1 MKVEKIKGAA
11 MKFLVL
17 LRHGE
22 SVWNSENRFTGWTD
36 VDLSEKGKEQ
46 AHEAGILIKKEGFIF
61 DVAFTSVL
69 KRAIDTLNIALDECG
84 QYWIPVIKCWRLNE
98 RHYGALQGL
107 DKAQTAKKYGDNMVH
122 LWRRGYYNRPPEL
135 ERSDSRWPGHEI
147 KYRDVNDAEVPISES
162 LDDVLKRLMPF
173 WHSDIRPSLKS
184 GKNVLISAHGNSL
197 RSLVKHLQNLDE
209 EQIENVDIPTGV
221 PLIYELND
229 ELKPVDIYYLGD
241 NEKIETAYR

>member
-1 MKVEKIKGAA
+1 MKL
-11 MKFLVL
+11 LVL

-22 SVWNSENRFTGWTD
+22 SAWNSENRFTGWTD
-36 VDLSEKGKEQ
+36 VDLSEKGRHQ
-46 AHEAGILIKKEGFIF
+46 AHEAGILIKKEGHIF
-61 DVAFTSVL
+61 DVAFTSLL

-84 QYWIPVIKCWRLNE
+84 QYWIPVVKSWRLNE

-107 DKAQTAKKYGDNMVH
+107 DKTRTAEKYGENMVH
-122 LWRRGYYNRPPEL
+122 LWRRGYYNKPPAL
-135 ERSDSRWPGHEI
+135 DKSDSRWPGHKI
-147 KYRDVNDAEVPISES
+147 MYRDVNDDEVPLTES

-173 WHSDIRPSLKS
+173 WHSDIKPSLRS

-221 PLIYELND
+221 PLVYELNE
-229 ELKPVDIYYLGD
+229 ELKPVDIYYLGN
-241 NEKIETAYR
+241 NEKIDAAYR